1 MRNVFNSFKEAALF
15 AKEQA
20 LKSNSI
26 HTVKREAGKWIVF
39 TKEYRSSNPF
49 SPAGVVYRNEPD
61 YEPSDLEKKRL
72 ERFKRQE
79 SSWRET
85 EQPSDPE
92 KDRLE
97 RLSRTRKT
105 GQESSWRETKQPIM
119 INSLER
125 TENRKNYVLCKLCA
139 GDGGINQGCP
149 KCGGSGWS

>member
-1 MRNVFNSFKEAALF
+1 MSNVFNSFKEAALF

-20 LKSNSI
+20 LKNNSI
-26 HTVKREAGKWIVF
+26 HRVKKEAGKWIAF

-49 SPAGVVYRNEPD
+49 FPRGEVYRNEPD

-72 ERFKRQE
+72 ERFRRQE

-85 EQPSDPE
+85 EPSDPE

-105 GQESSWRETKQPIM
+105 GQESSWRETKEPIKM
-119 INSLER
+119 KRLER
-125 TENRKNYVLCKLCA
+125 TEKKNYVLCKLCA